1 LIYIIPQAGPLN
13 PKAHRKADD
22 GKMTQPHPGYPPRI
36 KDVLTAKAPGGD
48 VEVCGWVRSRR
59 DGKGFSFF
67 DVGDGSCFSGIQA
80 VVPGMLGNYAAEL
93 AHAGTGTSVRIR
105 GTLTESQG
113 QGQKY
118 EIAAT
123 EVQVYGMAPQDY
135 PLQKKAHSFEYL
147 REIAHLRPRTNSIGA
162 VARLRSSLSYAIHTF
177 FRERGFLYVHTPII
191 TASDAEGAGEMFR
204 VSTLDP
210 ENPPRTPDGR
220 VDYARDFFGKQASLT
235 VSGQLEGEA
244 YAMAMGRVYTFGPTF
259 RAENSNTARHLAE
272 FWMIEPEAAFFR
284 LADDMNL
291 AEDFVRHLCAHALE
305 HDWDDLEFFN
315 KRVSPTLL
323 SNLESVAGQEFGRV
337 SYTEA
342 VELLL
347 KSGES
352 FQYPV
357 SWGMDLQSEHERCL
371 TERIFKKP
379 VIVYDYPKEIKAFY
393 MRQNDDGKTVG
404 AMDILVPGIGELVGG
419 SEREEREDV
428 LSARMKE
435 CGLDEA
441 KYSWYLDLRKYGG
454 APHAG
459 FGLGFERLMLFVT
472 GMQNIRDVI
481 PFPRYPGN
489 AEF

>member
-1 LIYIIPQAGPLN
+1 MAQTCPHSYPL
-13 PKAHRKADD
+13 
-22 GKMTQPHPGYPPRI
+22 RI
-36 KDVLTAKAPGGD
+36 KDILAQKAAGD
-48 VEVCGWVRSRR
+48 AVEVSGWVRSRR

-67 DVGDGSCFSGIQA
+67 DLGDGSCLSGIQV
-80 VVPGMLGNYAAEL
+80 VVPGTLGNYAAEL
-93 AHAGTGTSVRIR
+93 AHAGTGTSVKVA
-105 GTLTESQG
+105 GTLAESRG

-123 EVQVYGMAPQDY
+123 AVSVYGMAPPDY

-147 REIAHLRPRTNSIGA
+147 RELAHLRPRTNSIGA
-162 VARLRSSLSYAIHTF
+162 VARLRGSLSRAIHAF
-177 FRERGFLYVHTPII
+177 FGERGFLYVHTPII

-220 VDYARDFFGKQASLT
+220 VDYSRDFFGRPANLT

-284 LADDMNL
+284 LADDMAL
-291 AEDFVRHLCAHALE
+291 AEDFVRYLCAHVLE
-305 HDWDDLEFFN
+305 HNMDDLEFFN
-315 KRVSPTLL
+315 KRVNPGLL
-323 SNLESVAGQEFGRV
+323 SNLESVANQEFARA

-342 VELLL
+342 IELLS
-347 KSGES
+347 KSGEN

-357 SWGMDLQSEHERCL
+357 LWGMDLQSEHERCL

-379 VIVYDYPKEIKAFY
+379 LVVYDYPKDIKAFY
-393 MRQNDDGKTVG
+393 MRQNDDGRTVG
-404 AMDILVPGIGELVGG
+404 AMDVLVPGIGELIGG
-419 SEREEREDV
+419 SEREDRAGV
-428 LSARMKE
+428 LVEKMKE
-435 CGLDEA
+435 RGLDA
-441 KYSWYLDLRKYGG
+441 DKYSWYLDLRKYGG
-454 APHAG
+454 APHSG
-459 FGLGFERLMLFVT
+459 FGLGFERLLLFVT

-489 AEF
+489 VAF

>member
-1 LIYIIPQAGPLN
+1 M
-13 PKAHRKADD
+13 AHRYPLRINEILA
-22 GKMTQPHPGYPPRI
+22 QSVPGNR
-36 KDVLTAKAPGGD
+36 

-59 DGKGFSFF
+59 DGKGFSFL
-67 DVGDGSCFSGIQA
+67 DVSDGSCFSGIQA
-80 VVPGMLGNYAAEL
+80 VVPGTLGNYAGEL
-93 AHAGTGTSVRIR
+93 AHICTGASVRVV
-105 GTLTESQG
+105 GTLAESSG

-123 EVQVYGMAPQDY
+123 EVEVYGTAPPDY

-162 VARLRSSLSYAIHTF
+162 VARLRSSLSYAIHSF
-177 FRERGFLYVHTPII
+177 FNDRGFLYVHTPII

-220 VDYARDFFGKQASLT
+220 VDYSRDFFGRQANLT

-244 YAMAMGRVYTFGPTF
+244 YAMAMGRVYAFGPTF

-272 FWMIEPEAAFFR
+272 FWMVEPEAAFFKLR
-284 LADDMNL
+284 DDMNL
-291 AEDFVRHLCAHALE
+291 AEDFIRSLCAHALE
-305 HDWDDLEFFN
+305 RNADDLEFFN

-323 SNLESVAGQEFGRV
+323 SNLENAASREFARA

-342 VELLL
+342 IELLS
-347 KSGES
+347 KSGEN
-352 FQYPV
+352 FRYPV

-371 TERIFKKP
+371 TERIFKGP
-379 VIVYDYPKEIKAFY
+379 LIVYDYPKGIKAFY
-393 MRQNDDGKTVG
+393 MRSNDDGKTVG

-419 SEREEREDV
+419 SEREERADV
-428 LSARMKE
+428 LAERMKE
-435 CGLDEA
+435 RGLDAE

-459 FGLGFERLMLFVT
+459 FGLGFERLLLFMT
-472 GMQNIRDVI
+472 GMQNIRDVV
-481 PFPRYPGN
+481 PFPRHPGN
-489 AEF
+489 AAF